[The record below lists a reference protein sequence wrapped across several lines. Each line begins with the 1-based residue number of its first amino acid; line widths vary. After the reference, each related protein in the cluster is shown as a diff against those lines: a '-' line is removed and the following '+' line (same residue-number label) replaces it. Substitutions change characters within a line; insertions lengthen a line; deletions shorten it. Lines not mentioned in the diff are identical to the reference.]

1 MKFSGYIPY
10 KLFLF
15 SLAFSVCLSL
25 IYVSLC
31 QYLSSCVCMC
41 FSEPFFIYLCLTLF
55 DSTYL
60 YFYFCLSPFLG
71 LHYQISWIIKLCIG
85 IYIFITSL
93 PPHKWKRTWLSYHV
107 SITFVLY
114 VFCYYYR
121 FKCKT
126 HLSPPSQI
134 KRGVIWYFLWGRQKK
149 IIYFIALEMYN
160 KRKIMKPYESY
171 IIDINFTS

>member
-1 MKFSGYIPY
+1 MSWNFQDIFLISPFFS
-10 KLFLF
+10 F
-15 SLAFSVCLSL
+15 AFSVCLSL

-107 SITFVLY
+107 SITFLLH

-126 HLSPPSQI
+126 HLSPPSQL
-134 KRGVIWYFLWGRQKK
+134 KRGVFWYFFVG
-149 IIYFIALEMYN
+149 
-160 KRKIMKPYESY
+160 
-171 IIDINFTS
+171 